1 MSMSDEGTVTDEV
14 RIRELEQA
22 LETETDRLRKLYAAY
37 EQQEK
42 ELVDA
47 KAEIEVLEKEIVD
60 REIEKEAM
68 DNLLMEKDLKIRDL
82 EMSSTKSA
90 KRVEH
95 LEPELEKME
104 EKYTRE
110 KDRLGKVFAIAEELD
125 NDLKLAV
132 TEMKARDGWYVAHMS
147 LFEDLNKA
155 IQERYEMIEQAVEAE
170 RAAQQKADAFVERM
184 DSMVEARAA
193 EMTIEEAEGAI
204 AEEASSTNSGDEIV
218 VPVGVVEVAISAG
231 PDGEFGTDDD
241 EVEVR
246 ARGSSDDASTEEAPE
261 AEAEPEAEPE
271 AEEAPAEETAT
282 WDDGEDPWDGA

>member
-1 MSMSDEGTVTDEV
+1 MEN
-14 RIRELEQA
+14 I
-22 LETETDRLRKLYAAY
+22 
-37 EQQEK
+37 
-42 ELVDA
+42 
-47 KAEIEVLEKEIVD
+47 
-60 REIEKEAM
+60 
-68 DNLLMEKDLKIRDL
+68 LMEKDLKLREL

-90 KRVEH
+90 TLVSH

-132 TEMKARDGWYVAHMS
+132 TEMKARDGWYVAHMA

-155 IQERYEMIEQAVEAE
+155 IQERYEMIEQAVESE

-204 AEEASSTNSGDEIV
+204 AEEASSTSSEDQIV
-218 VPVGVVEVAISAG
+218 VPVGVVEVAISPG

-246 ARGSSDDASTEEAPE
+246 ARGGSDDAPASEE
-261 AEAEPEAEPE
+261 EAEPEPESEPE
-271 AEEAPAEETAT
+271 TEEAPAEESAT